1 MAMDLQN
8 IIRGLL
14 AEKNRLEAVI
24 ASLEALEKAKVA
36 VEEEGTLRKRRGRIS
51 MGIEERHR
59 VSERMRNYWENHR
72 QARGV
77 DRPLLTSTSTSD
89 PTAAH

>member
-24 ASLEALEKAKVA
+24 ASLEALENAKVT
-36 VEEEGTLRKRRGRIS
+36 VEDEGTLRKRRGRIS
-51 MGIEERHR
+51 MSQEERHK
-59 VSERMRNYWENHR
+59 VSERMLNYWENHR
-72 QARGV
+72 QARV
-77 DRPLLTSTSTSD
+77 VERTLLSSTSD